1 MPRRKDGSLA
11 LGIYL
16 PQIRKHLTFSGEEFK
31 KHVQQAGGEVNTTV
45 TFLKN
50 GSKSA
55 TPELEWDE
63 SELDLECII
72 CPTASHIHTVIC
84 A

>member
-31 KHVQQAGGEVNTTV
+31 KHWV
-45 TFLKN
+45 TA
-50 GSKSA
+50 SESA

-63 SELDLECII
+63 LNIFLMDI
-72 CPTASHIHTVIC
+72 VK
-84 A
+84 